1 MDIETAPDHM
11 AARVGYRKSRNGCHK
26 CKTRHV
32 KCNETTPLCHN
43 CARLGLECT
52 WPPHRHHQKQAQAS
66 SETHSVATSTSA
78 LPVGS
83 GTASRGQLCVSSV
96 PVDLDGPCDDIP
108 ESRLLEHRLMQNYLF
123 NVVGISPVPSAPAWL
138 TIFTKTIPSL
148 ALKYNN
154 LFYNLSRYRPPISCP
169 GNPTT

>member
-1 MDIETAPDHM
+1 LDIETAPDHM

-108 ESRLLEHRLMQNYLF
+108 ESRLSSIALCRTTSSTWSAFPPSPQPQHGSPSSPRPFRLW
-123 NVVGISPVPSAPAWL
+123 P
-138 TIFTKTIPSL
+138 
-148 ALKYNN
+148 
-154 LFYNLSRYRPPISCP
+154 
-169 GNPTT
+169 